1 MKIVLLKFVIR
12 CLPFS
17 KAIPLSLVRQLGRS
31 LGALFAHI
39 PSRDVKR
46 CREHLARA
54 FPDKTPQWIH
64 KTSVKCWRHFF
75 QAALTDLR
83 LLHVKNTH
91 LYKGVKVEGLEH
103 MYAHRAAHKRG
114 EGTVIMGG
122 HFGNWEMQLR
132 FMDLAGDMYSVGKK
146 LVNPVINDLVVNN
159 IRIKGTKVKVIYQE
173 QGLIPCAK
181 ALRKGGS
188 VTMIPDQDLPQFQG
202 LFSTWFGIPAWTP
215 LGPAS
220 LARTKKVAIQP
231 CYCYEKAGYFILH
244 WGPRKLFPRTDNQ
257 EHDVQ
262 IMTDWILA
270 YEEALVRKHPEQWVW
285 WHKRW
290 RTTPEQIASR
300 NEEN

>member
-1 MKIVLLKFVIR
+1 MKNLILRLIVSA
-12 CLPFS
+12 LPFL
-17 KAIPLSLVRQLGRS
+17 KAIPLDVLRRWARS
-31 LGALFAHI
+31 LGALFACL

-46 CREHLARA
+46 CRAHLQRA
-54 FPDKTPQWIH
+54 FPDKSSDWIA
-64 KTSVKCWRHFF
+64 KTSSQCWQHFF
-75 QAALTDLR
+75 QAGFTLLR
-83 LLHVKNTH
+83 LLHVDNSR
-91 LYKGVKVEGLEH
+91 LYKGVKVEGLEN

-146 LVNPVINDLVVNN
+146 LVNPVLNDLVVNN

-231 CYCYEKAGYFILH
+231 CYCYEKGGYFILH
-244 WGPRKLFPRTDNQ
+244 WGPRKTFAR
-257 EHDVQ
+257 
-262 IMTDWILA
+262 
-270 YEEALVRKHPEQWVW
+270 
-285 WHKRW
+285 
-290 RTTPEQIASR
+290 SR
-300 NEEN
+300 